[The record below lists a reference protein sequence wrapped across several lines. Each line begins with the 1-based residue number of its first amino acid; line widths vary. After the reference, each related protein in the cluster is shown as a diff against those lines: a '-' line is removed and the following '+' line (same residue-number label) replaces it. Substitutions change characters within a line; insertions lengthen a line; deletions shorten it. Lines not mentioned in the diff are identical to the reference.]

1 MGRRGEGGK
10 ITTTTTTTTE
20 GKFPERTKRDPDQV
34 TAIVVHIAEKF
45 KLGLMKLDL
54 LVIIPFRMCK
64 NKMTL
69 ENVYICFHASR

>member
-20 GKFPERTKRDPDQV
+20 GKFPERTKRDPDRV

-45 KLGLMKLDL
+45 KLGLIKLDL
-54 LVIIPFRMCK
+54 LVRTRLLKSKQKSFPTFD
-64 NKMTL
+64 L
-69 ENVYICFHASR
+69 PSGEQ